1 MKQQRILK
9 QVFYTV
15 GPIILSL
22 VITAVL
28 IMAVGADPREVL
40 ESTWEGVFRN
50 SKSFA
55 GAVNFWIPLALASI
69 GLVVTFRAGLW
80 NIGIE
85 GQMMIGAI
93 FASWAALFIRLLP
106 PAPVMSPLTPFDPD
120 FALALMGR
128 AAYLSTNVINALHI
142 LLQLGLAMFGG
153 VLWALL
159 VGVLKVKLGIHEIF
173 GGVALNAL
181 ANVWT
186 IFLISGP
193 WAPPSGGTA
202 QATDPFPPITLL
214 PEYSPD
220 FPVNLLLL
228 ILVLVASIGIWLA
241 LRGTRW
247 GLQLKATGHN
257 PRSALLLGVPT
268 DRISLSAFAVC
279 GALAGL
285 GGAYRVLF
293 TFDSLR
299 PLASGGIGFLG
310 LLVVL
315 LVQFRPLWVPL
326 ISFVFAAILAGST
339 RLKIK
344 LDLDS
349 SLAGVLQGIL
359 VLTVLLFSG
368 LGGESEEPAPDL
380 IGDEA
385 QTPPSETAS

>member
-1 MKQQRILK
+1 MKQQRIFK

-85 GQMMIGAI
+85 GQMMVGAI

-106 PAPVMSPLTPFDPD
+106 PAPVISPLTPFDAD

-128 AAYLSTNVINALHI
+128 AAYLSTDVISVLHV
-142 LLQLGLAMFGG
+142 LLQLGLAMLGG
-153 VLWALL
+153 MLWALL

-228 ILVLVASIGIWLA
+228 IIVFVASVGIWLA

-268 DRISLSAFAVC
+268 DRVALSAFVVC

-326 ISFVFAAILAGST
+326 ISFAFAAILAGST

-368 LGGESEEPAPDL
+368 LGGESEELAPDMT
-380 IGDEA
+380 GDEA